1 MISYLPLRTW
11 KPPPAQLLSQL
22 RFLNTKYAS
31 HKALMHD
38 LERSVNQQDD
48 AQHEAV
54 SLKSPVMKQHQQQDD
69 LSPEESAAASSYAQT
84 AWEWACW
91 SGEKTWDG
99 LDFAGEVVANFL
111 GLTTSKYQ
119 WMIDMQERED
129 EDRRQRKLEAR
140 QRRQLRLEQL
150 LEQEKRKLQE
160 LEAGGEGKET
170 NEDNQHSSDD
180 DEDLELFPGSS

>member
-1 MISYLPLRTW
+1 
-11 KPPPAQLLSQL
+11 
-22 RFLNTKYAS
+22 
-31 HKALMHD
+31 MHD
-38 LERSVNQQDD
+38 LELSANQHDD
-48 AQHEAV
+48 AHEEAMTP
-54 SLKSPVMKQHQQQDD
+54 LKPQQQ
-69 LSPEESAAASSYAQT
+69 LQKHEPGSPEESGPASSYTQT
-84 AWEWACW
+84 AWQWACW

-160 LEAGGEGKET
+160 LEAGGENGALDDESR
-170 NEDNQHSSDD
+170 EDNQSASGDD
-180 DEDLELFPGSS
+180 DEDLELFPGSSC

>member
-1 MISYLPLRTW
+1 
-11 KPPPAQLLSQL
+11 
-22 RFLNTKYAS
+22 
-31 HKALMHD
+31 MHD
-38 LERSVNQQDD
+38 LERSVDQQDD
-48 AQHEAV
+48 AQHEAMP
-54 SLKSPVMKQHQQQDD
+54 LKSPVEQKHQQQDD
-69 LSPEESAAASSYAQT
+69 LTPEESAAASSYAQT

-91 SGEKTWDG
+91 SGEKTWDS

-119 WMIDMQERED
+119 WMIDMQEREN

-160 LEAGGEGKET
+160 LEAGGETG
-170 NEDNQHSSDD
+170 EDNQHSSD
-180 DEDLELFPGSS
+180 DEDLELFPGSL